1 MLQLLKIEWLKV
13 KNYKAFIIIAACFA
27 LGVIAANYIVL
38 IVNKNINENLSIAT
52 MLTNSYKPYG
62 FDNTWQTTSYVTG
75 WMLMLPALLVI
86 MLTTNEFTYRTH
98 RQNIIDGWSRQQF
111 TNVKLMVAVLIAF
124 ATTVMVFVTALL
136 FGAFSGT
143 DFSVIGISHIG
154 FFFIKAV
161 SYNMIA
167 VLFSVLLR
175 RTGFAIGL
183 FFIYLGV
190 ENILSQILDQWS
202 MKIKVQSG
210 KDLGSLGDY
219 LPMNASDGLLTFPD
233 IAARRMAQAILP
245 TNYVWVTAT
254 IAICYLV
261 LFFLWSRHRMQNSD
275 L

>member
-1 MLQLLKIEWLKV
+1 MLQLLKIEWLKI
-13 KNYKAFIIIAACFA
+13 KNYKAFIIIASCFG
-27 LGVIAANYIVL
+27 LGVIAANYIVFL
-38 IVNKNINENLSIAT
+38 INKNINENLNIAQ
-52 MLTNSYKPYG
+52 MLTNSYTPYG

-111 TNVKLMVAVLIAF
+111 TNVKLMLAVVMAL
-124 ATTVMVFVTALL
+124 ATTVVVFLTALV

-143 DFSVIGISHIG
+143 PFSVNGISHIG
-154 FFFIKAV
+154 FFFVKAL

-190 ENILSQILDQWS
+190 ENIISQLLDQWS
-202 MKIKVQSG
+202 MKIKMESG
-210 KDLGSLGDY
+210 KDLGSMGDY

-233 IAARRMAQAILP
+233 IAAKRMAQGIMP
-245 TNYVWVTAT
+245 TNYVWVTA
-254 IAICYLV
+254 AVALCYLV
-261 LFFLWSRHRMQNSD
+261 LFFWWSKRRMQYSD